1 MSVGMCF
8 GASGFLCVYQMG
20 VCHFLV
26 TKVPSF
32 VQSLHTIQ
40 GVSGGALT
48 AAALVGCPDKI
59 YTELF
64 QYAIQ
69 GQTLASLEQ
78 LLPSN
83 IHEIAS
89 ENGLEVLCAG
99 NTDGKNERLF
109 RFSQWESRDDFFM
122 TLRASTLVNGSI
134 QYRGDNIYDAGILE
148 SMPETNC
155 DISVLVSPF
164 AGPRATICPPDEPSK
179 WTKSLNGQTVYINW
193 DNYRRGTQAMQWPG
207 EDKLK
212 VAFFDGYDDCQEWV
226 MKSEASQLLV
236 TLGIST
242 KQISSK

>member
-1 MSVGMCF
+1 M
-8 GASGFLCVYQMG
+8 
-20 VCHFLV
+20 V

-59 YTELF
+59 YTEVKTSILMCRFILLMYRKKSPQGRTNTLQNFVCFEADGYVWFPRFWFHKFELF

-99 NTDGKNERLF
+99 NTVKF
-109 RFSQWESRDDFFM
+109 ISKC
-122 TLRASTLVNGSI
+122 AS
-134 QYRGDNIYDAGILE
+134 
-148 SMPETNC
+148 
-155 DISVLVSPF
+155 
-164 AGPRATICPPDEPSK
+164 K
-179 WTKSLNGQTVYINW
+179 
-193 DNYRRGTQAMQWPG
+193 
-207 EDKLK
+207 
-212 VAFFDGYDDCQEWV
+212 
-226 MKSEASQLLV
+226 
-236 TLGIST
+236 
-242 KQISSK
+242 